1 MGFARSVDVDDAL
14 PGPVKRHGN
23 PPRRSGHRNSDEFP
37 VPDGALL
44 IGRLI
49 AILENAWLLASNRG
63 RSGQRS
69 AGWRD
74 HTSTH
79 NSGSRKLSAAEI
91 EHDIQLRITMRKRTV
106 AARWRAIML
115 LGALGFSGCGESE
128 RTLDLKARR
137 KVIDI
142 NLAMHW
148 DLDASRARRTPENF
162 AFPIAICDANG
173 HKLLSWRVRIL
184 PYLGQDALY
193 KKFHLN
199 EPWDSPHNVQMIAE
213 MPEAFVAPGGDAR
226 LDKQGKTRFLA
237 ISGDET
243 VFGKNDV
250 MLYSHIPDGPSRTIW
265 LVVVDPDQAVEWT
278 KPQDWKFDPND
289 PFHGMG
295 KSGRLAVG
303 VCDGIAQCFAVGEI
317 TPDAFKAWVTPN
329 GGETLSWEAGRVPV
343 ASPK

>member
-1 MGFARSVDVDDAL
+1 
-14 PGPVKRHGN
+14 
-23 PPRRSGHRNSDEFP
+23 
-37 VPDGALL
+37 
-44 IGRLI
+44 
-49 AILENAWLLASNRG
+49 
-63 RSGQRS
+63 
-69 AGWRD
+69 
-74 HTSTH
+74 
-79 NSGSRKLSAAEI
+79 LSAAEI
-91 EHDIQLRITMRKRTV
+91 KHYIQLRITMRKWTV
-106 AARWRAIML
+106 AAPRWRAIVL
-115 LGALGFSGCGESE
+115 LGALCFSGCGESE

-148 DLDASRARRTPENF
+148 DLDASRAPRTPENF

-193 KKFHLN
+193 KKFHVN

-213 MPEAFVAPGGDAR
+213 MPEAFAAPGGDSR

-250 MLYSHIPDGPSRTIW
+250 MRYSHIPDGPSRTIW

-289 PFHGMG
+289 PFHGIG
-295 KSGRLAVG
+295 KSGRIAVG
-303 VCDGIAQCFAVGEI
+303 VCDGVTQSFTVGEI
-317 TPDAFKAWVTPN
+317 APDAFKALVTPN
-329 GGETLSWEAGRVPV
+329 GGETLRWEAGRVPV
-343 ASPK
+343 TSPN